1 MSEIATDII
10 NKVFA
15 GEAPAEVTELIKSA
29 LYSNAEDLLNQKRSE
44 VFNSVM
50 NGEEPEET
58 EEETIDGEENYE
70 SGEDESAESEEDE

>member
-29 LYSNAEDLLNQKRSE
+29 LYSNAEDLLNVKRSE
-44 VFNSVM
+44 VFKSVM
-50 NGEEPEET
+50 TG
-58 EEETIDGEENYE
+58 EEETTDGEEDHE
-70 SGEDESAESEEDE
+70 TGEDESAEPEEEE